1 MADRQDLFRYLL
13 QVGLVSENGVGIRVF
28 ETRDE
33 GLEWME
39 DHILDCIGWKGT
51 PEESILD
58 LKQIELLRGLDEAT
72 LDELRTCMIERSY
85 KAGEKIFV
93 QGDEGDA
100 IVMLRRG
107 IVRILL
113 PLAGG
118 KVHHL
123 ATINQG
129 GYFGEM
135 AFLDKGLRSANAIA
149 RTDCELYVL
158 SRKEFNA
165 HSRANPVL
173 GARVYA
179 RLARAISLR
188 LRQTDI
194 ELRGNEDR

>member
-1 MADRQDLFRYLL
+1 MWIAP
-13 QVGLVSENGVGIRVF
+13 VF
-28 ETRDE
+28 
-33 GLEWME
+33 
-39 DHILDCIGWKGT
+39 
-51 PEESILD
+51 PV
-58 LKQIELLRGLDEAT
+58 RGLDEAT
-72 LDELRTCMIERSY
+72 LDELRSCMIERSY

-129 GYFGEM
+129 DYFGEI
-135 AFLDKGLRSANAIA
+135 AFLDKGLRSAIA
-149 RTDCELYVL
+149 RIDCELYL
-158 SRKEFNA
+158 LPRMEFNA